1 MRLFPKALD
10 PSHFLI
16 VGLLAVSL
24 STIAQHGY
32 WQQHVSY
39 QMEIDM
45 DVEKHQFAGKQ
56 KLVYTN
62 NSPDTLTR
70 VYYHLYFNAFQPGS
84 MMDIRSRTLP
94 DPDPRVG
101 DRISKLKPEEIGYHT
116 VQSLSQNGKYA
127 EFKVQ
132 GTILEVKLPEP
143 ILPGAKSEFLMDF
156 YSQVPLQVR
165 RSGRDNAQGID
176 FSMTQWYPKL
186 AEYDHEGWHPDPYVG
201 REFFGVFGDFD
212 VKISIDKKYVI
223 GGTGYLQNPNEIG
236 HGYQEQGV
244 EVMQPLGDKLT
255 WHFVAPQV
263 HDFAWAAD
271 PDFIHDIQYV
281 PNGPTLHFFYQEDTT
296 GNWLKLQQ
304 DMVKAWQ
311 IMDSK
316 FGKYPYK
323 QFSTIQGGDGGME
336 YPMAT
341 LISSGRA
348 YGGLLSVTVHEAFH
362 NWYYGVLATNESKYP
377 WMDEGFTSY
386 AQDHVLNA
394 LNDYKNPNPHLGD
407 VQRMADLY
415 ANGLQE
421 PLTTHADHFQ
431 TNYCYGVS
439 SYSKGSVFLMQL
451 EYIIGKYDFW
461 KGMKRYFNT
470 WKFKHPTPNDFI
482 RVMEKQSGLELNWFM
497 DLWVGTTQHI
507 DYSIKEVDKEKK
519 GLTSIVLEKIGA
531 LPMPLDILVED
542 KDGNQIWYY
551 IPVGLMRGEK
561 PLEAGQEGRRIL
573 PDWEWTNPTY
583 TFDIDLKRK
592 HIKSIEIDPSTR
604 MADLNN
610 INGVYPFPKERK
622 K

>member
-1 MRLFPKALD
+1 MQRLRSTLFLTLFAL
-10 PSHFLI
+10 S
-16 VGLLAVSL
+16 AV
-24 STIAQHGY
+24 AQHRY

-101 DRISKLKPEEIGYHT
+101 DRISKLKREDIGYHT

-156 YSQVPLQVR
+156 YSQIPLQVR

-212 VKISIDKKYVI
+212 VKISIDKKYI
-223 GGTGYLQNPNEIG
+223 LGGTGYLQNPNEIG
-236 HGYQEQGV
+236 HGYQEKGQ
-244 EVMQPLGDKLT
+244 EVKQPLGDKLT
-255 WHFVAPQV
+255 WHFIAPQV

-271 PDFIHDIQYV
+271 RDFIHDIQYV
-281 PNGPTLHFFYQEDTT
+281 PNGPTLHFFYQQDTT

-377 WMDEGFTSY
+377 WMDEGFTSF
-386 AQDHVLNA
+386 AQDYVLNA
-394 LNDYKNPNPHLGD
+394 LNDFKNPNPHLGD

-415 ANGLQE
+415 ASGLQE
-421 PLTTHADHFQ
+421 PLSTHADHFQ

-439 SYSKGSVFLMQL
+439 SYSKGAVFLMQL
-451 EYIIGKYDFW
+451 EYIIGKEDFW
-461 KGMKRYFNT
+461 KGLKRYFNT
-470 WKFKHPTPNDFI
+470 WKFKHPTPNDFV
-482 RVMEKQSGLELNWFM
+482 RVMEKESGLELNWFM

-519 GLTSIVLEKIGA
+519 GRTSMVLEKIGA
-531 LPMPLDILVED
+531 LPMPLDILVVD
-542 KDGNQIWYY
+542 KDGNQTWHY

-561 PLEAGQEGRRIL
+561 PVEAGQEGRRIL

-583 TFDIDLKRK
+583 TFEIDLKKK

-610 INGVYPFPKERK
+610 LNGIYPFPKERK

>member
-1 MRLFPKALD
+1 
-10 PSHFLI
+10 
-16 VGLLAVSL
+16 
-24 STIAQHGY
+24 
-32 WQQHVSY
+32 
-39 QMEIDM
+39 MEIDM
-45 DVEKHQFAGKQ
+45 DVEKHQFSGKQ

-62 NSPDTLTR
+62 NSPDTLTK

-84 MMDIRSRTLP
+84 MMDIRSRTIP

-116 VQSLSQNGKYA
+116 IQSLAQNGKYA

-132 GTILEVKLPEP
+132 GTVLEVNLPEP

-165 RSGRDNAQGID
+165 RSGRDNAQGIE
-176 FSMTQWYPKL
+176 FSMTQWYPKM
-186 AEYDHEGWHPDPYVG
+186 AEYDYEGWHAEPYVG
-201 REFFGVFGDFD
+201 REFHGVFGEFD
-212 VKISIDKKYVI
+212 VKITIDKNYVL
-223 GGTGYLQNPNEIG
+223 GGSGYLQNPNEVG
-236 HGYQEQGV
+236 HGYQEQGKQNR
-244 EVMQPLGDKLT
+244 ETLGDKLT

-271 PDFIHDIQYV
+271 PDYIHDVQYV
-281 PNGPTLHFFYQEDTT
+281 PNGPTLHFLYQNDTT
-296 GNWLKLQQ
+296 GYWLKLQQ

-311 IMDSK
+311 IMDEK

-341 LISSGRA
+341 LIQTGGRS
-348 YGGLLSVTVHEAFH
+348 YGSLLSVTVHEAFH

-386 AQDHVLNA
+386 AQDYVLNA
-394 LNDYKNPNPHLGD
+394 LKENPVENPFVSDIKRL
-407 VQRMADLY
+407 ADLH

-431 TNYCYGVS
+431 TNYCYGIS
-439 SYSKGSVFLMQL
+439 SYVKGSLFLMQL
-451 EYIIGKYDFW
+451 EYIVGKDAFW

-470 WKFKHPTPNDFI
+470 WGFKHPNPNDFI
-482 RVMEKQSGLELNWFM
+482 RVMEKTSGLELNWFM

-507 DYSIKEVDKEKK
+507 DYSIQELDKRKK
-519 GLTSIVLEKIGA
+519 GRSAIVLERVGA
-531 LPMPLDILVED
+531 LPMPLDVKVVD
-542 KDGNQIWYY
+542 KDGNVSWFY

-561 PLEAGQEGRRIL
+561 PTEAGQKGRTIL

-583 TFDIDLKRK
+583 TFELDIKKRK
-592 HIKSIEIDPSTR
+592 VASIEIDPSNR
-604 MADLNN
+604 LADLNN
-610 INGVYPFPKERK
+610 INGIYPFPKERK
-622 K
+622 

>member
-1 MRLFPKALD
+1 MQRLRSTLFLTLFAL
-10 PSHFLI
+10 S
-16 VGLLAVSL
+16 AV
-24 STIAQHGY
+24 AQHGY
-32 WQQHVSY
+32 WQQHASY

-70 VYYHLYFNAFQPGS
+70 VFYHLYFNAFQPGS

-101 DRISKLKPEEIGYHT
+101 DRISKLKPEEIGYHNIK
-116 VQSLSQNGKYA
+116 SLKQDGRDLEY
-127 EFKVQ
+127 KVQ
-132 GTILEVKLPEP
+132 GTVLEVELAKP
-143 ILPGAKSEFLMDF
+143 ILPGGKSEFLMDF

-176 FSMTQWYPKL
+176 FSMTQWYPKM
-186 AEYDHEGWHPDPYVG
+186 AEYDFEGWHSDPYVG
-201 REFFGVFGDFD
+201 REFYGVFGDFD
-212 VKISIDKKYVI
+212 VKISIDKKYI
-223 GGTGYLQNPNEIG
+223 LGGTGYLQNPNEIG
-236 HGYQEQGV
+236 HGYEEQGA
-244 EVMQPLGDKLT
+244 EVKQPLGDKLT

-271 PDFIHDIQYV
+271 PDFIHDVQYV
-281 PNGPTLHFFYQEDTT
+281 PNGPTLHFLYQEDTT
-296 GNWLKLQQ
+296 GFWMKLQKE
-304 DMVKAWQ
+304 MITAWQ
-311 IMDSK
+311 IMDDK

-341 LISSGRA
+341 LIQTGGRSF
-348 YGGLLSVTVHEAFH
+348 GSLLSVTVHEAFH
-362 NWYYGVLATNESKYP
+362 NWYYGVLATNEAKYP

-386 AQDHVLNA
+386 AQDYVLNA
-394 LNDYKNPNPHLGD
+394 LRDFKNPNPHLGD
-407 VQRMADLY
+407 VERLAGLH

-451 EYIIGKYDFW
+451 EYIMGEDAFW

-470 WKFKHPTPNDFI
+470 WKFKHPHPNDFI
-482 RVMEKQSGLELNWFM
+482 RVMEKTSGLELNWFM

-507 DYSIKEVDKEKK
+507 DYSIEELDKEKK
-519 GLTSIVLEKIGA
+519 GRTAITLKRLGQ
-531 LPMPLDILVED
+531 LPMPLDIKVVD
-542 KDGNQIWYY
+542 KDGNESWYY

-561 PLEAGQEGRRIL
+561 PAEKGQEGRIIL
-573 PDWEWTNPTY
+573 SDWEWTNPTY
-583 TFDIDLKRK
+583 TFELDIKKRK
-592 HIKSIEIDPSTR
+592 IESIVIDPSTR
-604 MADLNN
+604 LADLNN
-610 INGVYPFPKERK
+610 TNGIYPFPKDRK
-622 K
+622 

>member
-1 MRLFPKALD
+1 
-10 PSHFLI
+10 
-16 VGLLAVSL
+16 
-24 STIAQHGY
+24 
-32 WQQHVSY
+32 
-39 QMEIDM
+39 M

-70 VYYHLYFNAFQPGS
+70 VFYHLYFNAFQPGS

-101 DRISKLKPEEIGYHT
+101 DRISKLKPEEIGYHNIK
-116 VQSLSQNGKYA
+116 SLKQDGRDLEY
-127 EFKVQ
+127 KVQ
-132 GTILEVKLPEP
+132 GTVLEVELAKP
-143 ILPGAKSEFLMDF
+143 ILPGGKSEFLMDF

-176 FSMTQWYPKL
+176 FSMTQWYPKM
-186 AEYDHEGWHPDPYVG
+186 AEYDFEGWHSDPYVG
-201 REFFGVFGDFD
+201 REFYGVFGDFD
-212 VKISIDKKYVI
+212 VKISIDKKYI
-223 GGTGYLQNPNEIG
+223 LGGTGYLQNPNEIG
-236 HGYQEQGV
+236 HGYEEQGA
-244 EVMQPLGDKLT
+244 EVKQPLGDKLT

-271 PDFIHDIQYV
+271 PDFIHDVQYV
-281 PNGPTLHFFYQEDTT
+281 PNGPTLHFLYQEDTT
-296 GNWLKLQQ
+296 GFWMKLQKE
-304 DMVKAWQ
+304 MITAWQ
-311 IMDSK
+311 IMDDK

-341 LISSGRA
+341 LIQTGGRSF
-348 YGGLLSVTVHEAFH
+348 GSLLSVTVHEAFH
-362 NWYYGVLATNESKYP
+362 NWYYGVLATNEAKYP

-386 AQDHVLNA
+386 AQDYVLNA
-394 LNDYKNPNPHLGD
+394 LRDFKNPNPHLGD
-407 VQRMADLY
+407 VERLAGLH

-451 EYIIGKYDFW
+451 EYIMGEDAFW

-470 WKFKHPTPNDFI
+470 WKFKHPHPNDFI
-482 RVMEKQSGLELNWFM
+482 RVMEKTSGLELNWFM

-507 DYSIKEVDKEKK
+507 DYSIEELDKEKK
-519 GLTSIVLEKIGA
+519 GRTAITLKRLGQ
-531 LPMPLDILVED
+531 LPMPLDIKVVD
-542 KDGNQIWYY
+542 KDGNESWYY

-561 PLEAGQEGRRIL
+561 PAEKGQEGRIIL
-573 PDWEWTNPTY
+573 SDWEWTNPTY
-583 TFDIDLKRK
+583 TFELDIKKRK
-592 HIKSIEIDPSTR
+592 IESIVIDPSTR
-604 MADLNN
+604 LADLNN
-610 INGVYPFPKERK
+610 TNGIYPFPKDRK
-622 K
+622 

>member
-1 MRLFPKALD
+1 MQRLRSTLFLTLFAL
-10 PSHFLI
+10 S
-16 VGLLAVSL
+16 AV
-24 STIAQHGY
+24 AQHGY
-32 WQQHVSY
+32 WQQHASY

-70 VYYHLYFNAFQPGS
+70 VFYHLYFNAFQPGS

-101 DRISKLKPEEIGYHT
+101 DRISKLKPEEIGYHNIK
-116 VQSLSQNGKYA
+116 SLKQDGRDLEY
-127 EFKVQ
+127 KVQ
-132 GTILEVKLPEP
+132 GTVLEIELAKP
-143 ILPGAKSEFLMDF
+143 ILPGGKSEFLMDF

-176 FSMTQWYPKL
+176 FSMTQWYPKM
-186 AEYDHEGWHPDPYVG
+186 AEYDFEGWHSDPYVG
-201 REFFGVFGDFD
+201 REFYGVFGDFD
-212 VKISIDKKYVI
+212 VKISIDKNYVL

-236 HGYQEQGV
+236 HGYEEQGT
-244 EVMQPLGDKLT
+244 EVKQPLGDKLT

-281 PNGPTLHFFYQEDTT
+281 PNGPTLHFLYQEDTT
-296 GNWLKLQQ
+296 GFWMKLQKE
-304 DMVKAWQ
+304 MITAWQ
-311 IMDSK
+311 IMDDK

-341 LISSGRA
+341 LIQTGGRSF
-348 YGGLLSVTVHEAFH
+348 GSLLSVTVHEAFH
-362 NWYYGVLATNESKYP
+362 NWYYGVLATNEAKYP

-386 AQDHVLNA
+386 AQDYVLNA
-394 LNDYKNPNPHLGD
+394 LRDFKNPNPHLGD
-407 VQRMADLY
+407 VERLAGLH

-451 EYIIGKYDFW
+451 EYIMGEDAFW

-470 WKFKHPTPNDFI
+470 WKFKHPHPNDFI
-482 RVMEKQSGLELNWFM
+482 RVMEKTSGLELNWFM

-507 DYSIKEVDKEKK
+507 DYSIEELDKEKK
-519 GLTSIVLEKIGA
+519 GRTAITLKRLGQ
-531 LPMPLDILVED
+531 LPMPLDIKVVD
-542 KDGNQIWYY
+542 KDGNESWYY

-561 PLEAGQEGRRIL
+561 PAEKGQEGRTIL
-573 PDWEWTNPTY
+573 SDWEWTNPTY
-583 TFDIDLKRK
+583 TFEVEIKKRK
-592 HIKSIEIDPSTR
+592 IESIVIDPSTR
-604 MADLNN
+604 LADLNN
-610 INGVYPFPKERK
+610 TNGIYPFPKDRK
-622 K
+622 